1 MKLSGGPG
9 HLERRA
15 PVDALMPSNVASV
28 DEVREEVRAL
38 YTEHAEALRTGLR
51 RLTWPGCDVDDL
63 LQEVFVVVIRRPQ
76 PLLLAASPKAW
87 LYGVAVKVAAS
98 ARRKHRVREF
108 LRIEAAAASAP
119 MASAQFDLEARA
131 TAAAVHLALG
141 KLSSKK
147 REVLV
152 LFELQGLTGPEI
164 ADALGCPLKTVW
176 TRLHH
181 ARKDF
186 EEHMVRHG

>member
-1 MKLSGGPG
+1 
-9 HLERRA
+9 
-15 PVDALMPSNVASV
+15 MPTEAASAE
-28 DEVREEVRAL
+28 EVRAEVRAL
-38 YTEHAEALRTGLR
+38 YAEHAQSLRDGIR
-51 RLTWPGCDVDDL
+51 RLTWAGCDVDDL

-76 PLLLAASPKAW
+76 PLLLAESPKAW

-98 ARRKHRVREF
+98 ARRKHRIREL
-108 LRIEAAAASAP
+108 LRLEEAEVTAP
-119 MASAQFDLEARA
+119 VPSPQFDVDARA
-131 TAAAVHLALG
+131 TAAAVHRVLS

-152 LFELQGLTGPEI
+152 LFELQGLSGPEI
-164 ADALGCPLKTVW
+164 ADALRCPLKTVW

-186 EEHMVRHG
+186 EEQMVRHA